1 MVMFMY
7 NFAKK
12 GLAPNPPPLPPPID
26 MGAKQKSSFYIRPP
40 F

>member
-12 GLAPNPPPLPPPID
+12 GLAPNPPPPPPID